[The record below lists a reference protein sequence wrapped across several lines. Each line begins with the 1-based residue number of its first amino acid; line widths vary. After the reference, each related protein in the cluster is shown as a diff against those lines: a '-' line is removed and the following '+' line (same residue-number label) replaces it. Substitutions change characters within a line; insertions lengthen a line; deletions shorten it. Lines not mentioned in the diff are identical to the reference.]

1 MRFRRAIVTGA
12 AALAGLL
19 TAGAAQAQN
28 VQVGILQC
36 DVSGGVGLI
45 IASQK
50 ELICNFRNSRGE
62 YEVYTGAIRKFGLD
76 IGATAGGQMIWSVF
90 APSGWVSRGAL
101 AGVYAGATAE
111 ATVGAGLG
119 ANVLVGGSDRSV
131 ALQPLSIQGQAGL
144 NVAVGVADL
153 ILVATPPPRKPPPR
167 RQRRG

>member
-1 MRFRRAIVTGA
+1 MRFRKAIATGA
-12 AALAGLL
+12 AALAGLFA
-19 TAGAAQAQN
+19 AGTVQAQN
-28 VQVGILQC
+28 VQVGVLQC

-45 IASQK
+45 VASQK

-76 IGATAGGQMIWSVF
+76 IGATVGGQMIWSVF
-90 APSGWVSRGAL
+90 APSGGISRGAL
-101 AGVYAGATAE
+101 AGVYAGASAE

-119 ANVLVGGSDRSV
+119 ANVLVGGSNRSI
-131 ALQPLSIQGQAGL
+131 ALQPLSVQGQAGL

-153 ILVATPPPRKPPPR
+153 ILVAAPPPSEPAPR

>member
-1 MRFRRAIVTGA
+1 MSFRKAIVTGA

-19 TAGAAQAQN
+19 AVGAAQAQN
-28 VQVGILQC
+28 VQVGVLQC

-90 APSGWVSRGAL
+90 APSGWISRGAL

-111 ATVGAGLG
+111 ATIGAGLG
-119 ANVLVGGSDRSV
+119 ANILVGGSDRSV
-131 ALQPLSIQGQAGL
+131 ALQPLSVQGQAGL

-153 ILVATPPPRKPPPR
+153 ILVAAPPPRERPV